1 MRKSEA
7 QEAEWK
13 VESLTAGKRL
23 YLNSLY
29 SSMLIFEKIVEITSI
44 DPLRFLRYFP
54 VERIFW

>member
-1 MRKSEA
+1 MRKPEA

-13 VESLTAGKRL
+13 VESHTAGKRL

-29 SSMLIFEKIVEITSI
+29 SSMLIFEKIVEITSMA
-44 DPLRFLRYFP
+44 PLRFLRYFP